1 MRHSDIIEMVND
13 LLDEQGEVTIGNLTF
28 YPSDIPFY
36 PSQIL
41 RECDPT
47 AYRITVN
54 EYIDNMIQDLEY
66 DLERTDD
73 EDEQVDLKE
82 QIAHLEDSYI

>member
-1 MRHSDIIEMVND
+1 MRQSDIIDMVND
-13 LLDEQGEVTIGNLTF
+13 ILDEQGEVTIGNLT
-28 YPSDIPFY
+28 FY

-54 EYIDNMIQDLEY
+54 EYIDNMIQDLQY
-66 DLERTDD
+66 DLDRTDD
-73 EDEQVDLKE
+73 EYDRNHLQAQIDE
-82 QIAHLEDSYI
+82 LEDNYL

>member
-1 MRHSDIIEMVND
+1 MRQSDIIDMVND
-13 LLDEQGEVTIGNLTF
+13 ILDEQGEVTIGNLT
-28 YPSDIPFY
+28 FY

-54 EYIDNMIQDLEY
+54 EYIDNMIQDLQY
-66 DLERTDD
+66 DLDRTDDADERTDLQD
-73 EDEQVDLKE
+73 
-82 QIAHLEDSYI
+82 QITELEDNYL

>member
-1 MRHSDIIEMVND
+1 MRQSDIIDMVND
-13 LLDEQGEVTIGNLTF
+13 LLDEQGEVSIGNLT
-28 YPSDIPFY
+28 FY

-41 RECDPT
+41 RECDPV

-54 EYIDNMIQDLEY
+54 EYIDNMIQDMEY

-73 EDEQVDLKE
+73 EDERTDLLE
-82 QIAHLEDSYI
+82 RIAELEDSYL

>member
-1 MRHSDIIEMVND
+1 MRNSDIIEMVND

-28 YPSDIPFY
+28 YPSDI
-36 PSQIL
+36 L
-41 RECDPT
+41 RKCDPT

-82 QIAHLEDSYI
+82 QIAHLEDCYM